1 MDTMK
6 LYTSTEQIK
15 ARPMT
20 RGEYNEY
27 RGWVLLPDE
36 GGRDEGYLVE
46 YLDDGGSNHPDH
58 DGYISWSPKE
68 LFENAYQTSGNFS
81 FGHAIELAKQGKR
94 VARKGWNGAGM
105 FAYVV
110 QANEYP
116 ALSDH
121 IKGMFP
127 NDMVPYRAYWALKT
141 AQNDVA
147 TWAPSASDSLAE
159 DWCVV
164 D

>member
-1 MDTMK
+1 MDNMK
-6 LYTSTEQIK
+6 DYIGTTLLK
-15 ARPMT
+15 AIPMN
-20 RGEYNEY
+20 RKDYIDY
-27 RGWVLLPDE
+27 RGWDLPD
-36 GGRDEGYLVE
+36 DEDGTDTGYLVE
-46 YLDDGGSNHPDH
+46 LVTGESNHPDH
-58 DGYISWSPKE
+58 ESYISWSPKE
-68 LFENAYQTSGNFS
+68 VFENAYQTSGNFS